1 MGKGK
6 RASGKH
12 YTSKGE
18 RKVVNQKVSN
28 AIRSEYLT
36 SNERLVNQMRALH
49 KGKDVV
55 FTIPNPNKEETNKR
69 FVKVKVSG
77 RQFLKRM
84 EGKA

>member
-28 AIRSEYLT
+28 AVRSDYIRSP
-36 SNERLVNQMRALH
+36 ERFVNQMRALH

-55 FTIPNPNKEETNKR
+55 LTVENPNKQETNKR
-69 FVKVKVSG
+69 FIKVKVTG
-77 RQFLKRM
+77 REFLKRM
-84 EGKA
+84 AGK

>member
-1 MGKGK
+1 
-6 RASGKH
+6 
-12 YTSKGE
+12 
-18 RKVVNQKVSN
+18 
-28 AIRSEYLT
+28 
-36 SNERLVNQMRALH
+36 MRALH

>member
-28 AIRSEYLT
+28 AVRSDYIRSP
-36 SNERLVNQMRALH
+36 ERFVNQMRALH

-55 FTIPNPNKEETNKR
+55 LTVENPNKNETNKR
-69 FVKVKVSG
+69 FIKVKVDG
-77 RQFLKRM
+77 KAFLKRM
-84 EGKA
+84 EGRV